1 MKLIEGEP
9 GRCYEVSDTTLPI
22 ETERRL
28 EALGLNYGTRITV
41 MNKKKHGAMVIK
53 IRGTRFAVG
62 KNIAGHVVVQG
73 VADHE

>member
-9 GRCYEVSDTTLPI
+9 GQRYEVSDTTLPI

-28 EALGLNYGTRITV
+28 EALGLTYGTRIRV
-41 MNKKKHGAMVIK
+41 INKKKHGAMVIK

-62 KNIAGHVVVQG
+62 KNIAEHVVVQE
-73 VADHE
+73 VVSHE